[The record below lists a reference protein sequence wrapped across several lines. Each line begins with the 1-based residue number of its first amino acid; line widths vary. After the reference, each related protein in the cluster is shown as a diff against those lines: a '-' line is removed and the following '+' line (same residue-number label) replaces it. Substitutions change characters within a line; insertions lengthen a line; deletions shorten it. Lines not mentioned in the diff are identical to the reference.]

1 MLASVIIEYSVK
13 TLNKVFD
20 YKIPE
25 DLKDIIRVGH
35 KVIVPFGKVEVE
47 GFVLKIHNN
56 IDSALEY
63 RSIIK
68 IQESD
73 FYLNEELLKL
83 GKYMSDFLLCNL
95 ISCYQVMLPKAL
107 KASLK
112 TNINRKY
119 ITKVSLNKEIDI
131 DGYILEH
138 KRNTGEISI
147 INSLKDGEK
156 EKKEFGS
163 SLKKLIE

>member
-13 TLNKVFD
+13 SLNKVFD

-83 GKYMSDFLLCNL
+83 GRYMSDFFFFFLL
-95 ISCYQVMLPKAL
+95 SCY
-107 KASLK
+107 
-112 TNINRKY
+112 
-119 ITKVSLNKEIDI
+119 
-131 DGYILEH
+131 
-138 KRNTGEISI
+138 
-147 INSLKDGEK
+147 
-156 EKKEFGS
+156 
-163 SLKKLIE
+163 